1 MGQLIYSMIVS
12 LDGYVADRQGSFDW
26 AMPSEEV
33 LAEVNAE
40 TVSIGTY
47 LYGRRMYELMQVW
60 ETDPNIAGDSA
71 GALTYAE
78 LWQQANK
85 IVYSTQLDDVST
97 SRTEL
102 RRTFDPEEVRQLKTQ
117 TSDFFGV
124 KCSAQF
130 RTFDPEEVRQL
141 KTQTSADLSV
151 DGPTLAA
158 TALRHDLVDRI
169 HQIVC
174 PIVVGS
180 GLSFLPE
187 LRIDLELDRHQRFD
201 NGMMALQYRVKAAA

>member
-117 TSDFFGV
+117 TS
-124 KCSAQF
+124 
-130 RTFDPEEVRQL
+130 
-141 KTQTSADLSV
+141 ADLSV

-201 NGMMALQYRVKAAA
+201 NGMMALQYRVRTGA

>member
-12 LDGYVADRQGSFDW
+12 LDGYWADRQGNFDW

-60 ETDPNIAGDSA
+60 ETDPNIAGESA
-71 GALTYAE
+71 GAQTYAE
-78 LWQQANK
+78 LWQQAHK
-85 IVYSTQLDDVST
+85 IVYSTQLDDIST
-97 SRTEL
+97 ARTEL
-102 RRTFDPEEVRQLKTQ
+102 RRTFVPEEVR
-117 TSDFFGV
+117 
-124 KCSAQF
+124 
-130 RTFDPEEVRQL
+130 EL

-158 TALRHDLVDRI
+158 TALRHGLVDRI

-174 PIVVGS
+174 PIVIGS

-201 NGMMALQYRVKAAA
+201 NGMMALQYRVRTGA

>member
-12 LDGYVADRQGSFDW
+12 LDGYVADERGNFDW
-26 AMPSEEV
+26 AMPTEQV
-33 LAEVNAE
+33 LAQVNAE

-60 ETDPNIAGDSA
+60 ETDPDIAGDSP
-71 GALTYAE
+71 GSHTYAE
-78 LWQQANK
+78 LWKQADK
-85 IVYSTQLDDVST
+85 IVYSTQLFDVPT
-97 SRTEL
+97 TRTVL
-102 RRTFDPEEVRQLKTQ
+102 HHTFDPVDVRQLKANT
-117 TSDFFGV
+117 T
-124 KCSAQF
+124 
-130 RTFDPEEVRQL
+130 
-141 KTQTSADLSV
+141 ADLSV

-158 TALRHDLVDRI
+158 TALQHGLVDRI

-180 GLSFLPE
+180 GLAFFPK

-201 NGMMALQYRVKAAA
+201 NGMIALQYRVKTAA